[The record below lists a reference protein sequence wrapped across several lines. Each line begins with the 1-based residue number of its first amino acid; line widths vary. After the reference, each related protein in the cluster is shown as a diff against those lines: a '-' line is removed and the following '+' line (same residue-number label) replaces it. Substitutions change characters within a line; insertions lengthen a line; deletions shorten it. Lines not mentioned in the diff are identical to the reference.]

1 MQVGKTKK
9 KLNSTVSAQWHV
21 NKGDR
26 IYKFPSESLTLAE
39 AVSAMHPQA
48 DETAQHDLMVNFN
61 HKCFVLHQLDTVRSC
76 WQLQLLEDTPERERE
91 REREREGKEEIWL
104 YSSASK
110 PCDWPGLWY

>member
-76 WQLQLLEDTPERERE
+76 WQLQLLEDAPERERE
-91 REREREGKEEIWL
+91 RGGKEEIWL